1 MPIKSITVINDNNME
16 QIKAKIVVSSTRGNR
31 ENIVLNS
38 MVCFNNRNE
47 LLNYMFGV
55 ATAYKHFRS
64 NIKVWA
70 YDAETGDYLHCC
82 E

>member
-1 MPIKSITVINDNNME
+1 MK

-31 ENIVLNS
+31 KKIVLNY
-38 MVCFNNRNE
+38 MVCFDNRNE
-47 LLNYMFGV
+47 LLNYMFG
-55 ATAYKHFRS
+55 AITAYKHFRN

-70 YDAETGDYLHCC
+70 YDAETGEYLHCC